1 MSTYR
6 TLAEAELTDKKV
18 LLRAGF
24 DVPMEDGK
32 VTDTSRIEAL
42 VPTML
47 HIMQAR
53 ATLIIMAHQDRPKGT
68 VVAAMSQRP
77 LVPLLEKFLKT
88 TVHFASSCT
97 GDATKKMVDALRP
110 GDVLLLENLRFD
122 PREEKNDESFAREL
136 AALADVYVNDA
147 FPNCHRDHASMVG
160 VPRLL
165 LPFMGLRLEKEVDCL
180 SRAAVNAQKPVAL
193 LISGAKME
201 TKVPVIEAFLH
212 HADDIMVGGA
222 IANTFIA
229 AEGHNVRASL
239 CDVIFVQKAKSILEQ
254 SASGQ
259 VCLHVPTDVVVGKN
273 PQDCAPVIVGV
284 DAIPEGNAI
293 YDLGSDTVDAYIA
306 AIAKAKTI
314 IWNGPLGLYESEP
327 FASSSMRIAEAIIN
341 STARGAFSVIG
352 GGDTIDFHTRYGLR
366 MDGYSFVSDGGG
378 AMLAFVA
385 GETLPALELLRRA

>member
-6 TLAEAELTDKKV
+6 TLAEAELTDKTV

-47 HIMQAR
+47 YIMQAR
-53 ATLIIMAHQDRPKGT
+53 AKLIIMAHQDRPKGKF
-68 VVAAMSQRP
+68 VAGMSQKP
-77 LVPLLEKFLKT
+77 IVPILEKMLKT
-88 TVHFASSCT
+88 TVHFVSSCT
-97 GDATKKMVDALRP
+97 GDATQQMVDALRP

-136 AALADVYVNDA
+136 AALGDMYVNDA
-147 FPNCHRDHASMVG
+147 FPNCHREHASMVG

-165 LPFMGLRLEKEVDCL
+165 PSFMGFRLEKEVDAL
-180 SRAAVNAQKPVAL
+180 SRAAMNAQKPVAL

-201 TKVPVIEAFLH
+201 TKVPVIEAFLDK
-212 HADDIMVGGA
+212 ADDIMVGGA
-222 IANTFIA
+222 IANTFIE
-229 AEGHNVRASL
+229 AEGHDVRASL
-239 CDVIFVQKAKSILEQ
+239 CDTLFVQKAKSIIEQ
-254 SASGQ
+254 SASGHAH
-259 VCLHVPTDVVVGKN
+259 LHIPTDVIVGKN
-273 PQDCAPVIVGV
+273 PQDSAPALV
-284 DAIPEGNAI
+284 DVHAIPDGSAI
-293 YDLGSDTVDAYIA
+293 YDLGSETVDTYIA

-327 FASSSMRIAEAIIN
+327 FATSSKRIAEAVSH

-352 GGDTIDFHTRYGLR
+352 GGDTIDFHTKYGLR

-385 GETLPALELLRRA
+385 GETLPALELLRSA